1 MGKKLKRFALALC
14 VLALYISTMSVAV
27 FAAAPVTATIPVEIK
42 LSGTLPEMPDTFKVE
57 LTADEAGNPMPE
69 GAADGVYTMDMVGA
83 SSGELKIEFSKLG
96 IYNYTV
102 KQLDI
107 GNEDCYQD
115 AQTYKVTAYVV
126 NNADYSAFDLS
137 IVVCR
142 ENATDKQE
150 EILFENRYANP
161 DELTFTATKTMDGK
175 TPKDGAFTFELL
187 DSEGKLIETVK
198 NVGQSVTFTTLSYYK
213 AGTYE
218 YQIKEVKGDT
228 AGVIYDTSV
237 YDVTVD
243 VTKDEEGNYTAKLTY
258 EKNGKALEADPVFAN
273 KTQTTSPDTGEGTM
287 IYVMGG
293 LMVLSLAGIIALVL
307 LKKRSDRAA

>member
-42 LSGTLPEMPDTFKVE
+42 LSGTEPAEAETFAVEM
-57 LTADEAGNPMPE
+57 TAEDPAYPMP
-69 GAADGVYTMDMVGA
+69 ADAVDGVYTMAMEGA
-83 SSGELKIEFSKLG
+83 SSGTIEIEYKKVG
-96 IYNYTV
+96 IYGYTV
-102 KQLDI
+102 KQVP
-107 GNEDCYQD
+107 GTNSDCYYD
-115 AQTYKVTAYVV
+115 ANIYNVTVSVTNNETMDGFVV
-126 NNADYSAFDLS
+126 TVAVHRNEEVEKTQ
-137 IVVCR
+137 IV
-142 ENATDKQE
+142 
-150 EILFENRYANP
+150 FENRYANP
-161 DELTFTATKTMDGK
+161 DEVTFTAVKTMDGK

-258 EKNGKALEADPVFAN
+258 EKNGKALEAAPVFAN